1 MRNSKRNI
9 TKRRQTKSNKKA
21 SKKRTSKRTSKKYS
35 KCIYTD
41 EAKRI
46 MRMIKLIKNRTNKKR

>member
-9 TKRRQTKSNKKA
+9 IHKNKTKSNKKTVRKTTRK
-21 SKKRTSKRTSKKYS
+21 SKK
-35 KCIYTD
+35 CVYTD

-46 MRMIKLIKNRTNKKR
+46 LKLIKYIKKNRTSKKH